1 MKIGNQY
8 ETLLKILV
16 TGGAGFIGRNLVEFL
31 LEENQV
37 VIYDDLSNSSK
48 ADILPLMEK
57 GAKFVK
63 GDILDYPTLQKSS
76 KNCDM
81 IIHLAAKSGVADSV
95 LHPESTM
102 DVNVN
107 GTENVMRC
115 CVQNKIKKIIF
126 ASSASVYAD
135 SEKPINEDSK
145 TKPQS
150 PYGKSKLEAE
160 KIIKKY
166 SAELEIDSII
176 LRMFNV
182 YGKGQ
187 NVKYAGVISKFVSC
201 ILDDM
206 PIQINGDGEQT
217 RDFVSISDVID
228 AFDCAIKNINGK
240 RGNVYN
246 IGFGKSTTVNELAE
260 ILTKISGKQIQIIH
274 KENTNEVRYS
284 KADTSLAKKEL
295 GFFAKRKIEDELVKL
310 F

>member
-1 MKIGNQY
+1 MKIGSQY
-8 ETLLKILV
+8 KTLLNILV

-31 LEENQV
+31 LKGNQV
-37 VIYDDLSNSSK
+37 IIYDDLSNSSES
-48 ADILPLMEK
+48 DILPLMEK

-81 IIHLAAKSGVADSV
+81 IIHLAAKSGVADSI
-95 LHPESTM
+95 LNPEITM

-115 CVQNKIKKIIF
+115 CVLSKIKKIIF

-135 SEKPINEDSK
+135 SEESINENSK

-201 ILDDM
+201 ILVDM

-228 AFDCAIKNINGK
+228 AFDCAIKNIKGK

-246 IGFGKSTTVNELAE
+246 IGFGKSTAVNELAE

-274 KENTNEVRYS
+274 KENTSEVRYS
-284 KADTSLAKKEL
+284 RADTSLAKKEL
-295 GFFAKRKIEDELVKL
+295 GFFAKRKLEDELVKL